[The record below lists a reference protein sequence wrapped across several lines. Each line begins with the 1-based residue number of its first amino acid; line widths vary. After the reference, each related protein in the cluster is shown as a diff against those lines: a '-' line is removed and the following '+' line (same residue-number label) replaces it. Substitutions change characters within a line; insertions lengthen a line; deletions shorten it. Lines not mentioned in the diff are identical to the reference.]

1 MGKISLIE
9 AMALL
14 LSNPKLRKEFSISA
28 VDIAETLNVNDKE
41 RCLFCA
47 LSVDQLNQQAELL
60 IKKRMREV
68 YKFLPLTFQLLGDR
82 TLNLFNQFAISFW
95 PRSYRRH
102 QEDAWRFCQYLK
114 DNGYTYNCS
123 EWNRISFKQEK
134 KKWKLK
140 VVHDAFINKKQL
152 VAIQLLFRIGHSVK
166 EKQFYLGV

>member
-1 MGKISLIE
+1 MQNFSFTFHT
-9 AMALL
+9 
-14 LSNPKLRKEFSISA
+14 RK
-28 VDIAETLNVNDKE
+28 
-41 RCLFCA
+41 
-47 LSVDQLNQQAELL
+47 
-60 IKKRMREV
+60 
-68 YKFLPLTFQLLGDR
+68 
-82 TLNLFNQFAISFW
+82 
-95 PRSYRRH
+95 
-102 QEDAWRFCQYLK
+102 YLK